1 MTLLIE
7 SNKKRSEPMK
17 KRVPVKRSV
26 SFAKVNLYHSVVTDN
41 DDILQCRDK
50 RRRYQRRGS
59 KTPAMLLLSKT
70 DLSRIQE
77 KFFPNDSTTNANT
90 ATNASISDSSLEDM
104 CCYTNHKNNN
114 TSQRRLSNVLNDTG
128 SLQQRR
134 MSIVSSLRESLELN
148 CNMFVGV
155 GNESPTI
162 TTPVAT
168 PTTVTATTT
177 AAAASA
183 IRRRLSLDLTMQ
195 AATTVC
201 TLPWGV

>member
-7 SNKKRSEPMK
+7 STKNRSELSR
-17 KRVPVKRSV
+17 KRLPVKRSV
-26 SFAKVNLYHSVVTDN
+26 SFAKVDQYHS
-41 DDILQCRDK
+41 DDDAILQCRDK

-90 ATNASISDSSLEDM
+90 AKNANTITANFSSDDRYCCTNK
-104 CCYTNHKNNN
+104 TNNMVP
-114 TSQRRLSNVLNDTG
+114 RRMSNVLNDAG
-128 SLQQRR
+128 SMQQRR
-134 MSIVSSLRESLELN
+134 MSIISSLRESLELN
-148 CNMFVGV
+148 CTMFVG
-155 GNESPTI
+155 GGESTTI
-162 TTPVAT
+162 TAPVCTT
-168 PTTVTATTT
+168 PTTTT
-177 AAAASA
+177 AATTASV